1 MVTGTNRNAK
11 RFVGGVN
18 VFFSK
23 LFLSI
28 CCGAVKGF
36 LKTSCMQRVWSIN
49 KKILQKNHPTK
60 TTNTC
65 QKILAFYSIEL
76 RLVQH
81 FSKSTLYSKSLTK
94 LTDICIREHH
104 GIVLGHCQRLLS
116 IKAVCA
122 SPAEEKKTT
131 QSTHACTPT
140 PPPPPHTHTHTC
152 TQTHTHSLFFLL
164 NLIIIFCGQ
173 IFFWCSLTSFLS
185 FIFFCLFLVFLTRFL

>member
-1 MVTGTNRNAK
+1 
-11 RFVGGVN
+11 
-18 VFFSK
+18 
-23 LFLSI
+23 
-28 CCGAVKGF
+28 
-36 LKTSCMQRVWSIN
+36 MQRVWSIN
-49 KKILQKNHPTK
+49 KIILQKNHPTK

-122 SPAEEKKTT
+122 SPAEEKKPPRARM
-131 QSTHACTPT
+131 HA
-140 PPPPPHTHTHTC
+140 PHTHTHTH
-152 TQTHTHSLFFLL
+152 TRTHAHKHTHTHSLFFLL

-185 FIFFCLFLVFLTRFL
+185 FIFFLFILSFF